1 MKMKHFLALTLL
13 TVGMLFTACTG
24 CKSEKQQGPQPT
36 EFEQSMT
43 KKDTADVQQTI
54 AQFFGFLK
62 NKKYYDA
69 AQMLY
74 SRPAGAGSEMV
85 LLSNKEM
92 DDYVSFWK
100 NFDFDAYSIE
110 YVKFYAADKNEVA
123 CNVVLMKGRNGAPDA
138 TTMMYFTPVYQDSKW
153 HLILTDSR
161 HGETTITQEG
171 QKNPEKIY
179 ERRDSLK
186 DVYEN
191 SDAAKNKK

>member
-1 MKMKHFLALTLL
+1 
-13 TVGMLFTACTG
+13 
-24 CKSEKQQGPQPT
+24 
-36 EFEQSMT
+36 
-43 KKDTADVQQTI
+43 
-54 AQFFGFLK
+54 
-62 NKKYYDA
+62 
-69 AQMLY
+69 
-74 SRPAGAGSEMV
+74 
-85 LLSNKEM
+85 M

-171 QKNPEKIY
+171 QKSPERIY

>member
-1 MKMKHFLALTLL
+1 MKHFLALTLL

-74 SRPAGAGSEMV
+74 SRPAGAGSEME

-100 NFDFDAYSIE
+100 TSISMLTPSSMSSSTPPIKTKWPATWYS
-110 YVKFYAADKNEVA
+110 
-123 CNVVLMKGRNGAPDA
+123 
-138 TTMMYFTPVYQDSKW
+138 
-153 HLILTDSR
+153 
-161 HGETTITQEG
+161 
-171 QKNPEKIY
+171 
-179 ERRDSLK
+179 
-186 DVYEN
+186 
-191 SDAAKNKK
+191 